1 LAKENNNMPEKLEK
15 LIKLVYRKSK
25 AVQAKIGAVHPDE
38 ETLVCFLESRLSE
51 KENEVIRE
59 HLLSCDSCAE
69 AFSLS
74 LKKGLEEK
82 DVPAE
87 LLARVRNLLIAK
99 EKSFLLE
106 IVLRFKEK
114 LLELINTTGDI
125 LVGQELM
132 PAAVLRSRSIK
143 DFKDEVIILKD
154 FQDIRV
160 EVRIENK
167 EAKTFNLT
175 ITAKQK
181 QTQKIIKD
189 LRVTLL
195 KDDLELESYLTD
207 YGSVIFEHVL
217 LGKYKVEISTIE
229 NKLASILIDIRV

>member
-1 LAKENNNMPEKLEK
+1 MQDKLEK

-25 AVQAKIGAVHPDE
+25 AAQAKIGEAHPDE

-51 KENEVIRE
+51 KENEAIRE

-69 AFSLS
+69 AFALS
-74 LKKGLEEK
+74 LKDGLEEK
-82 DVPAE
+82 EVPAE
-87 LLARVRNLLIAK
+87 LLARVKNLLILIAE
-99 EKSFLLE
+99 EKPSVLG

-114 LLELINTTGDI
+114 LLELISTTGDI
-125 LVGQELM
+125 LVGQELV

-160 EVRIENK
+160 EAKIENK
-167 EAKTFNLT
+167 DGKSFNLT
-175 ITAKQK
+175 ITVKQK

-189 LRVTLL
+189 LRVTML
-195 KDDLELESYLTD
+195 KEDLELESYLTD

-217 LGKYKVEISTIE
+217 LGKYKVEISTIY
-229 NKLASILIDIRV
+229 NKLASILIDIKV

>member
-1 LAKENNNMPEKLEK
+1 MQDKLEK

-25 AVQAKIGAVHPDE
+25 AAQAKIDEVHPDE

-51 KENEVIRE
+51 KENESIRE
-59 HLLSCDSCAE
+59 HLLICDSCAE
-69 AFSLS
+69 AFALS
-74 LKKGLEEK
+74 LKDGLEEK
-82 DVPAE
+82 EVPADM
-87 LLARVRNLLIAK
+87 LTRVKNLIIAE
-99 EKSFLLE
+99 EKSSILE

-125 LVGQELM
+125 LVGQELV

-160 EVRIENK
+160 QVKIENK

-175 ITAKQK
+175 ITVKQK

-195 KDDLELESYLTD
+195 KGDLELESYLTD
-207 YGSVIFEHVL
+207 SGSVIFEHVL

-229 NKLASILIDIRV
+229 NKLASILIDIKV